1 MAKLNAK
8 NLKRRVTALTAA
20 IAGMVT
26 PVVGLGDEFDWWSLT
41 EGQLRATMV
50 VIPIVGLGVVGVVN
64 AIFGD
69 VADLPEE

>member
-26 PVVGLGDEFDWWSLT
+26 PVVGVGDQFDWWHLT
-41 EGQLRATMV
+41 EGQLRGVMV
-50 VIPIVGLGVVGVVN
+50 VIPVVGAGIVGVVS